1 VGTVQDLV
9 ISEFCGKKFVFAL
22 HLDGALRIWD
32 LASHSKV
39 FSHNMGVMA
48 MSGTVYVSFNSNYSF
63 IFKFVR
69 IMNCRYFL

>member
-1 VGTVQDLV
+1 MGTVQDLV

-22 HLDGALRIWD
+22 HLDGTLRIWD

-48 MSGTVYVSFNSNYSF
+48 MSGTVYVS
-63 IFKFVR
+63 I
-69 IMNCRYFL
+69 